1 MTIVSAKK
9 MLVKASEEKYA
20 VGAFNITS
28 VVQMVAVI
36 EAAAERNAPVIV
48 QTSVTPAKFLK
59 PEVVV
64 AVFRALAQSVSIP
77 VCLHLDHC
85 TDVDFCKKCADL
97 GYTNIMYDG
106 SHLDFDENIKRTRE
120 VSDYCHAIGDITVEG
135 ELGTVSGVEDQ
146 IKVAS
151 DDAKLCDPEKSL
163 EFMERSGIDLFG
175 PAIGTAHGI
184 YQTENPVI
192 DFVRLGEIYQKLNTP
207 EVRTPLVIHGG
218 TGLNEGTVRKLIEK
232 GGSKYNVSTNLKYIL
247 MDSTFEYMSGHPKEY
262 DPGKLDK
269 HVKMVT
275 KQRIEYWIDLLGS
288 ARKSLCKSLRQFFL
302 IWMEPSLTPK
312 RMVTA

>member
-1 MTIVSAKK
+1 MSIVSAKE
-9 MLVKASEEKYA
+9 MLLKASKEKYA

-28 VVQMVAVI
+28 VVQMGAVI
-36 EAAAERNAPVIV
+36 EAAVEKNTPVII

-64 AVFRALAQSVSIP
+64 AVFRALAESVSIP

-97 GYTNIMYDG
+97 GYTNIMFDG
-106 SHLDFDENIKRTRE
+106 SHLGFEENIKLTRE
-120 VSDYCHAIGDITVEG
+120 VSDYCHNIGDITVEG

-146 IKVAS
+146 IKVAA
-151 DDAKLCDPEKSL
+151 DKAQLCDPEKSL
-163 EFMERSGIDLFG
+163 EFLERSGIDLFG
-175 PAIGTAHGI
+175 PAIGTAHGV

-192 DFVRLGEIYQKLNTP
+192 DFKRLGEIYMKINTP
-207 EVRTPLVIHGG
+207 VVRTPLVIHGG
-218 TGLNEGTVRKLIEK
+218 TGLSEQTVRTLIK
-232 GGSKYNVSTNLKYIL
+232 NGGSKYNVSTNLKYIL
-247 MDSTFEYMSGHPKEY
+247 LDSTFEYMSEHRKEY

-269 HVKMVT
+269 HVKLVT

-288 ARKSLCKSLRQFFL
+288 TGKA
-302 IWMEPSLTPK
+302 
-312 RMVTA
+312 

>member
-1 MTIVSAKK
+1 MTIVSAKE
-9 MLVKASEEKYA
+9 MLIKASKAKYA

-28 VVQMVAVI
+28 VVQMGAII
-36 EAAAERNAPVIV
+36 EAAVEKNTPVII

-97 GYTNIMYDG
+97 GYTNIMFDG
-106 SHLDFDENIKRTRE
+106 SHFDFEENIRLTRE
-120 VSDYCHAIGDITVEG
+120 VSDYCHNVGDITVEG

-151 DDAKLCDPEKSL
+151 DEAQLCDPEKSL
-163 EFMERSGIDLFG
+163 EFLERSGIDLFG
-175 PAIGTAHGI
+175 PAIGTAHGV

-192 DFVRLGEIYQKLNTP
+192 DFKRLGEIYRKINTP
-207 EVRTPLVIHGG
+207 VVRTPLVIHGG
-218 TGLNEGTVRKLIEK
+218 TGLSEATVSELIK
-232 GGSKYNVSTNLKYIL
+232 NGGSKYNVSTNLKYIL
-247 MDSTFEYMSGHPKEY
+247 LDSTFEYMSERRKEY

-269 HVKMVT
+269 HVKLAT

-288 ARKSLCKSLRQFFL
+288 TGKA
-302 IWMEPSLTPK
+302 
-312 RMVTA
+312 

>member
-1 MTIVSAKK
+1 MAIVSAKE
-9 MLVKASEEKYA
+9 MLVKASQEKYA

-28 VVQMVAVI
+28 VVQMGAIIEGAVAK
-36 EAAAERNAPVIV
+36 NAPVII
-48 QTSVTPAKFLK
+48 QTSVTPARFLK

-64 AVFRALAQSVSIP
+64 AVFKALANEVSIP

-85 TDVDFCKKCADL
+85 TDVDFCKICADL
-97 GYTNIMYDG
+97 GYTNIMFDG
-106 SHLDFDENIKRTRE
+106 SHLDFEENIRRTRE
-120 VSDYCHAIGDITVEG
+120 VSDYCHAIGGITVEG

-151 DDAKLCDPEKSL
+151 DDAQLCDPEKSF
-163 EFMERSGIDLFG
+163 EFVERSGIDLFG

-192 DFVRLGEIYQKLNTP
+192 DFKRLGEIYQMLNTP
-207 EVRTPLVIHGG
+207 LVKTPLVVHGG
-218 TGLNEGTVRKLIEK
+218 TGLSEPTVRNLIQN

-247 MDSTFEYMSGHPKEY
+247 MDSTHEYMTGHPKEY

-269 HVKMVT
+269 HVKMET
-275 KQRIEYWIDLLGS
+275 RKRIEYWIDLLGS
-288 ARKSLCKSLRQFFL
+288 EGKAL
-302 IWMEPSLTPK
+302 
-312 RMVTA
+312 

>member
-1 MTIVSAKK
+1 MAIVSAKE
-9 MLVKASEEKYA
+9 MLFKASNGKYA

-28 VVQMVAVI
+28 IVQMEAII
-36 EAAAERNAPVIV
+36 ESALEKNAPVIV
-48 QTSVTPAKFLK
+48 QTSVTPARFLK
-59 PEVVV
+59 PEVIV

-97 GYTNIMYDG
+97 GYTNIMFDG
-106 SHLDFDENIKRTRE
+106 SHLDFEENIKRTRE
-120 VSDYCHAIGDITVEG
+120 VSDYCHNIGNITVEG

-151 DDAKLCDPEKSL
+151 DEAQLCDPEKSQ
-163 EFMERSGIDLFG
+163 EFIERSGIDIFG
-175 PAIGTAHGI
+175 PAIGTAHGV

-192 DFVRLGEIYQKLNTP
+192 DFKRLGEINRKINTP
-207 EVRTPLVIHGG
+207 VVKTPLVIHGG
-218 TGLNEGTVRKLIEK
+218 TGLIEETVLRLIAN

-247 MDSTFEYMSGHPKEY
+247 LDSTFEYILEHRKEY

-269 HVKMVT
+269 HVKLAT
-275 KQRIEYWIDLLGS
+275 KQRIEYWIDLLSSTGK
-288 ARKSLCKSLRQFFL
+288 A
-302 IWMEPSLTPK
+302 
-312 RMVTA
+312 

>member
-1 MTIVSAKK
+1 MTIVSAKE
-9 MLVKASEEKYA
+9 MLVKASQEKYA

-97 GYTNIMYDG
+97 GYTNIMFDG
-106 SHLDFDENIKRTRE
+106 SHLDFEENIKRTRE
-120 VSDYCHAIGDITVEG
+120 VSDYCHAIGGITVEG

-146 IKVAS
+146 IKVAA
-151 DDAKLCDPEKSL
+151 DDAQLCDPEKSL

-184 YQTENPVI
+184 YQTDNPVI

-218 TGLNEGTVRKLIEK
+218 TGLSEITVKRLIEN

-247 MDSTFEYMSGHPKEY
+247 MDSTFDYMSGHLKEY

-269 HVKMVT
+269 HVKMAT
-275 KQRIEYWIDLLGS
+275 KERIEYWIDLLGS
-288 ARKSLCKSLRQFFL
+288 AGKA
-302 IWMEPSLTPK
+302 I
-312 RMVTA
+312 

>member
-1 MTIVSAKK
+1 MTIVSAKE
-9 MLVKASEEKYA
+9 MLIKASKEKYA

-36 EAAAERNAPVIV
+36 EAAVEKNTPVII

-64 AVFRALAQSVSIP
+64 AVFRALAQPVSIP

-97 GYTNIMYDG
+97 GYTNIMFDG
-106 SHLDFDENIKRTRE
+106 SHFDFEENIRLTRE
-120 VSDYCHAIGDITVEG
+120 VSDYCHNIGDITVEG

-146 IKVAS
+146 IKVAA
-151 DDAKLCDPEKSL
+151 DKAQLCDPEKSL
-163 EFMERSGIDLFG
+163 EFIERSGIDLFG
-175 PAIGTAHGI
+175 PAIGTAHGV

-192 DFVRLGEIYQKLNTP
+192 DFVRLGEIYRKINMP
-207 EVRTPLVIHGG
+207 VVRTPLVIHGG
-218 TGLNEGTVRKLIEK
+218 TGLNEQTVRTLIEN

-247 MDSTFEYMSGHPKEY
+247 LDSTFDYMSEHRKEY
-262 DPGKLDK
+262 DPGKVDK
-269 HVKMVT
+269 HVKLTT

-288 ARKSLCKSLRQFFL
+288 TGKAL
-302 IWMEPSLTPK
+302 
-312 RMVTA
+312 

>member
-1 MTIVSAKK
+1 MAIVSAKE
-9 MLVKASEEKYA
+9 MLFKASKEKYA

-28 VVQMVAVI
+28 VVQMAAVI
-36 EAAAERNAPVIV
+36 EAAVEKNTPVII

-64 AVFRALAQSVSIP
+64 AVFRALAGSVSIP

-85 TDVDFCKKCADL
+85 TDVEFCKKCADL
-97 GYTNIMYDG
+97 GYTNIMFDG
-106 SHLDFDENIKRTRE
+106 SHFGFEENIKLTRE
-120 VSDYCHAIGDITVEG
+120 VSDYCHKIGDITVEG

-146 IKVAS
+146 IKVAA
-151 DDAKLCDPEKSL
+151 DKAQLCDPEKSL
-163 EFMERSGIDLFG
+163 EFIERSGIDLFG
-175 PAIGTAHGI
+175 PAIGTAHGV

-192 DFVRLGEIYQKLNTP
+192 DFVRLGEIYRKINVP

-218 TGLNEGTVRKLIEK
+218 TGLNEQTVKTLIEN

-247 MDSTFEYMSGHPKEY
+247 LDSTFEYMTEHRKEY
-262 DPGKLDK
+262 DPGKVDK
-269 HVKMVT
+269 HVKLAT

-288 ARKSLCKSLRQFFL
+288 TGKAL
-302 IWMEPSLTPK
+302 
-312 RMVTA
+312 

>member
-9 MLVKASEEKYA
+9 MLLKASEEKYA

-36 EAAAERNAPVIV
+36 EAASEKNAPVIV

-106 SHLDFDENIKRTRE
+106 SHLDFEENIKRTCE
-120 VSDYCHAIGDITVEG
+120 VSDYCHAIGGITVEG

-146 IKVAS
+146 IKVSS
-151 DDAKLCDPEKSL
+151 DDAQLCDPEKSL

-218 TGLNEGTVRKLIEK
+218 TGLSEVTVRKLIEN

-247 MDSTFEYMSGHPKEY
+247 MDSTFEYMSGHLKEY

-269 HVKMVT
+269 HVKMAT

-288 ARKSLCKSLRQFFL
+288 AGKA
-302 IWMEPSLTPK
+302 I
-312 RMVTA
+312 

>member
-1 MTIVSAKK
+1 MTIVSAKE
-9 MLVKASEEKYA
+9 MLIKASKEKYA

-28 VVQMVAVI
+28 VVQMGAII
-36 EAAAERNAPVIV
+36 EAAVEKNTPVII

-97 GYTNIMYDG
+97 GYTNIMFDG
-106 SHLDFDENIKRTRE
+106 SHLDFEENIKLTRE
-120 VSDYCHAIGDITVEG
+120 VSDYCHNIGDITVEG

-151 DDAKLCDPEKSL
+151 DEAQLCDPEKSL
-163 EFMERSGIDLFG
+163 EFLERSGINLFG
-175 PAIGTAHGI
+175 PAIGTAHGV

-192 DFVRLGEIYQKLNTP
+192 DLKRLDEIYRKINTP
-207 EVRTPLVIHGG
+207 VVRIPLVIHGG
-218 TGLNEGTVRKLIEK
+218 TGLSETTVRSLIDN

-247 MDSTFEYMSGHPKEY
+247 LDCTFEYMSEHRKEY

-269 HVKMVT
+269 HVKMAT

-288 ARKSLCKSLRQFFL
+288 TGKAS
-302 IWMEPSLTPK
+302 
-312 RMVTA
+312 

>member
-1 MTIVSAKK
+1 MSIVSTKE
-9 MLVKASEEKYA
+9 MLFRASKEKYA

-28 VVQMVAVI
+28 VVQMAAVI
-36 EAAAERNAPVIV
+36 EAAVEKNTPVII

-64 AVFRALAQSVSIP
+64 AVFRALAGSVSIP

-97 GYTNIMYDG
+97 GYTNIMFDG
-106 SHLDFDENIKRTRE
+106 SHFGFEENIKLTRE
-120 VSDYCHAIGDITVEG
+120 VSDYCHNVGDITVEG

-146 IKVAS
+146 IKVAA
-151 DDAKLCDPEKSL
+151 DKAQLCDPEKSL
-163 EFMERSGIDLFG
+163 EFIERSGIDLFG
-175 PAIGTAHGI
+175 PAIGTAHGV

-192 DFVRLGEIYQKLNTP
+192 DFVRLGEIYRKINVP

-218 TGLNEGTVRKLIEK
+218 TGLNEQTVKTLIEN

-247 MDSTFEYMSGHPKEY
+247 LDSTFEYMTEHRKEY
-262 DPGKLDK
+262 DPGKVDK
-269 HVKMVT
+269 YVKLAT

-288 ARKSLCKSLRQFFL
+288 TGKAL
-302 IWMEPSLTPK
+302 
-312 RMVTA
+312 

>member
-1 MTIVSAKK
+1 MTIVSAKE
-9 MLVKASEEKYA
+9 MLIKASKEKYA

-28 VVQMVAVI
+28 VVQMGAII
-36 EAAAERNAPVIV
+36 EAAVEKNTPVII

-97 GYTNIMYDG
+97 GYTNIMFDG
-106 SHLDFDENIKRTRE
+106 SHLDFEENIKLTRE
-120 VSDYCHAIGDITVEG
+120 VSDYCHNIGDITVEG

-151 DDAKLCDPEKSL
+151 DEVQLCDPEKSL
-163 EFMERSGIDLFG
+163 EFLERSGIDLFG
-175 PAIGTAHGI
+175 PAIGTAHGV

-192 DFVRLGEIYQKLNTP
+192 DFKRLGEIYRKLNTP
-207 EVRTPLVIHGG
+207 VVRTPLVIHGG
-218 TGLNEGTVRKLIEK
+218 TGLSEITVRSLIEN

-247 MDSTFEYMSGHPKEY
+247 LDSTFEYMSEHRKEY

-269 HVKMVT
+269 HVKIAT

-288 ARKSLCKSLRQFFL
+288 AGKAL
-302 IWMEPSLTPK
+302 
-312 RMVTA
+312 

>member
-1 MTIVSAKK
+1 MTIVSAKE
-9 MLVKASEEKYA
+9 MLVKASQEKYA

-28 VVQMVAVI
+28 VVQMVAII
-36 EAAAERNAPVIV
+36 EAALEKNAPVII
-48 QTSVTPAKFLK
+48 QTSVTPAKFLT
-59 PEVVV
+59 PEVIV
-64 AVFRALAQSVSIP
+64 AVFRTLAKSVSIP

-97 GYTNIMYDG
+97 GYTNIMFDG
-106 SHLDFDENIKRTRE
+106 SHLDFEENIKRTRE
-120 VSDYCHAIGDITVEG
+120 VSDYCHAIGGITVEG

-146 IKVAS
+146 IKVAA
-151 DDAKLCDPEKSL
+151 DDAQLCDPDKSL

-218 TGLNEGTVRKLIEK
+218 TGLSEVTVRKLIEN

-247 MDSTFEYMSGHPKEY
+247 MDSTLEYLTGHPKEY

-269 HVKMVT
+269 HVKMAT

-288 ARKSLCKSLRQFFL
+288 TGKA
-302 IWMEPSLTPK
+302 I
-312 RMVTA
+312 

>member
-1 MTIVSAKK
+1 MTIVSAKE
-9 MLVKASEEKYA
+9 MLVKASQEKYA

-64 AVFRALAQSVSIP
+64 AVFRALAESVSIP

-97 GYTNIMYDG
+97 GYTNIMFDG
-106 SHLDFDENIKRTRE
+106 SHLDFEENIKQTRE
-120 VSDYCHAIGDITVEG
+120 VSDYCHAIGGITVEG

-146 IKVAS
+146 IKVAA
-151 DDAKLCDPEKSL
+151 DDAQLCDPEKSL

-218 TGLNEGTVRKLIEK
+218 TGLSENTVKSLIEN

-247 MDSTFEYMSGHPKEY
+247 MDSTFDYMSGHLKEY

-269 HVKMVT
+269 HVKMAT
-275 KQRIEYWIDLLGS
+275 KERIEYWIDLLGS
-288 ARKSLCKSLRQFFL
+288 AGKV
-302 IWMEPSLTPK
+302 I
-312 RMVTA
+312 